1 MIGLDTNVLVRY
13 IMQDDAKQ
21 SPKATRLIESLT
33 TDEPGF
39 VSVVSVVELG
49 WVLSSSYGLTH
60 EQVGLAFE
68 ALLRR
73 SSVWLAVSFI
83 ASAPVNFALARYI
96 LRSPPGTPAF
106 NAELGRM
113 HLLVW
118 PVIVV
123 PSMIVLMVLFWKLLN
138 GLAQLSGLTTDEIL
152 HAEKK

>member
-68 ALLRR
+68 ALCAFR
-73 SSVWLAVSFI
+73 
-83 ASAPVNFALARYI
+83 
-96 LRSPPGTPAF
+96 GT
-106 NAELGRM
+106 
-113 HLLVW
+113 
-118 PVIVV
+118 
-123 PSMIVLMVLFWKLLN
+123 
-138 GLAQLSGLTTDEIL
+138 
-152 HAEKK
+152 